1 MANKDL
7 ELTIINNN
15 DNELIPEEE
24 CDESDL
30 YSKDENNE
38 NEKNNMKENLYNE
51 SRKSNFTES
60 ME

>member
-1 MANKDL
+1 MNEFILWSIYKN
-7 ELTIINNN
+7 T

-30 YSKDENNE
+30 YSIDENNE

-60 ME
+60 KE

>member
-30 YSKDENNE
+30 YSIDEKNE

-51 SRKSNFTES
+51 SRKSDFTES